1 MPIIINQHEL
11 SDNEIREEMQH
22 HLENPQ
28 PHLCATMAVIL
39 RHALRDEANRL
50 NIPTEDEEYMLAEL
64 LKQEVVTPVVD
75 EAACLQHYEQNRSR
89 FTVGEWAEVE
99 HILFAVTPNAPLEA
113 LRQRAD
119 ATLQELQ
126 AQPDN
131 FAATALALSN
141 CPSSAQG
148 GQLGRIQRQ
157 EVVPEFGR
165 AVFDFPQMGLLPRL
179 VETRHGLH
187 IVRVT
192 ARHAGDQLPFEDVR
206 ESIASALHAC
216 NQDTAWRQ
224 YVRRL
229 VSQANISG
237 IDLPQERELLQ

>member
-1 MPIIINQHEL
+1 MPIIVNEHEL
-11 SDNEIREEMQH
+11 SDQEISVELQH

-28 PHLCATMAVIL
+28 PHVCATMAVIL
-39 RHALRDEANRL
+39 RHVLQGEAKRL
-50 NIPTEDEEYMLAEL
+50 NIPVEDEDAMLAAIL
-64 LKQEVVTPVVD
+64 QREVITPEVD
-75 EAACLQHYEQNRSR
+75 EAACRQHYEQNLGR
-89 FTVGEWAEVE
+89 FTSGEWAEVE
-99 HILFAVTPNAPLEA
+99 HILFAVTPSAPLEA
-113 LRQRAD
+113 LRQRAE

-126 AQPDN
+126 AQPDT

-141 CPSSAQG
+141 CPSSVQG

-165 AVFDFPQMGLLPRL
+165 AVFDSPQNGLFPRL

-192 ARHAGDQLPFEDVR
+192 ARHAGTQLPFEQVR
-206 ESIASALHAC
+206 ESIASALQAC

-224 YVRRL
+224 YVRRV
-229 VSQANISG
+229 VSRANISG
-237 IDLPQERELLQ
+237 IDLPQERDLQQ